1 MLRRTNT
8 GLIDIENPSFKRI
21 AAKFLAETQDLGGL
35 HFGVKLGDLLF
46 LRTEYEVQTPHTSK
60 TVLGPKF

>member
-21 AAKFLAETQDLGGL
+21 AAKFLAETQDL

-46 LRTEYEVQTPHTSK
+46 LRTEYRSSNSPHLQNR